1 MRGKKQQIYEIT
13 DKEVLDYLLNF
24 SKLKDRNT
32 INLPSKIND
41 FIAERKLIAFNGEVE
56 MTATIHFIEDPYAYD
71 IPKIIFISIAFL
83 IGLYGK
89 YRKSK
94 FSKR

>member
-1 MRGKKQQIYEIT
+1 M
-13 DKEVLDYLLNF
+13 NF
-24 SKLKDRNT
+24 SKLKDRNI

-41 FIAERKLIAFNGEVE
+41 FISEGKLIAFNGEVK

-71 IPKIIFISIAFL
+71 ITKIIFISIAFL

-94 FSKR
+94 FSKK